1 MVHPTY
7 QVGYNPSYKWINPT
21 YPTEKTRD
29 ITANRYA
36 AGCERSREDGSS
48 HPGEWALSHFGP
60 KGSGHADLVK
70 IFDGVGCVRPATGGG
85 VPLMVPLED
94 FVLTRPTLVQ
104 EGQGHQEK
112 NTGPV
117 M

>member
-1 MVHPTY
+1 MQAV
-7 QVGYNPSYKWINPT
+7 VKEA
-21 YPTEKTRD
+21 EKMEAQGD
-29 ITANRYA
+29 
-36 AGCERSREDGSS
+36 

-70 IFDGVGCVRPATGGG
+70 IFDGVGCVRPATGGA

-104 EGQGHQEK
+104 EGQGHQGK